1 MIKNSFVLLP
11 CGQSG
16 FYGSEDNMIADAAM
30 KGICAGHPDVL
41 IHKNIACSFC
51 EKENDP
57 ARRFSVSVADPWC
70 EGKASKITIPEKFVF
85 LKKTFRSLK
94 MDVLAIVKGMLLSR
108 AYITVN
114 GCVETKT
121 GQPTE
126 KKCLIYGFDDEN
138 QTLAVCYRGEG
149 EGVELDTIQLR
160 YSECED
166 FFFRTK
172 EDDVLFLN
180 WSFNSGSLYDLPSI
194 SKLIFE
200 FNDYVYSTNMR
211 FQSTEGFVYGFQ
223 AMERLQE
230 EFAILFS
237 QREILPLAYVSQYSY
252 HKHRMADKIWRL
264 CECNYLPKTFLHN
277 ASETKEHIHI
287 FDHAVQEYNTSKNNG
302 SADLAVESMKAIDKV
317 EKDYLPRVLTTLK
330 MLEDKMK

>member
-114 GCVETKT
+114 GCIETKN

-138 QTLAVCYRGEG
+138 QTLAVCYRG

-200 FNDYVYSTNMR
+200 FIIPATN
-211 FQSTEGFVYGFQ
+211 
-223 AMERLQE
+223 
-230 EFAILFS
+230 
-237 QREILPLAYVSQYSY
+237 
-252 HKHRMADKIWRL
+252 K
-264 CECNYLPKTFLHN
+264 
-277 ASETKEHIHI
+277 
-287 FDHAVQEYNTSKNNG
+287 
-302 SADLAVESMKAIDKV
+302 
-317 EKDYLPRVLTTLK
+317 
-330 MLEDKMK
+330 